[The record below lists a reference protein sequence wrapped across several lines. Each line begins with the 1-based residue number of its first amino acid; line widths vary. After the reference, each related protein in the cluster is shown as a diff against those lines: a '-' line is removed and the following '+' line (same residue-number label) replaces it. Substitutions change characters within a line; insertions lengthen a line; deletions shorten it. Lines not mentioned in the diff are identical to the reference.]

1 MKDRRVAV
9 WGAARSGIAAANLL
23 ADLGARVVLSDSRDE
38 PEVEGL
44 DARVELRGGGNVL
57 AGANLLVPSPGIKP
71 ATPALREAIA
81 SGVVLMSEIELA
93 ASVAQ
98 APIVAITGTDGKST
112 TTEMVGAVV
121 RAGGRPAVVAGNIG
135 IPLSERVRD
144 VGPDGVVV
152 AEVSAFQLWS
162 CGRFRPRV
170 AVVTNIAEDHAE
182 YFAGDTTA
190 YTAAKARVLADMGPG
205 DTAVLRDDDRVVR
218 GFATPEGVERV
229 GFSVTSEARWALRD
243 GWLSHHERGVMR
255 ARDLPVPGLHNVC
268 NALAALAVG
277 DALGLHLDRMVDG
290 LRGFRG
296 LPHRLELVRTLE
308 GVRWYDD
315 SKATNPHAA
324 AAGLSALTV
333 PLVVITG
340 GYEKGLDLAP
350 IVEALLPRA
359 TYVVAM
365 GATGT
370 RTLEALRGRVASS
383 TAETMEEAVRV
394 AAGLARRG
402 DAVVLSPAAS
412 SFDRFRSYHHRGE
425 VFQTAVRG
433 L

>member
-1 MKDRRVAV
+1 MKGRRVAV
-9 WGAARSGIAAANLL
+9 WGAARSGVAAANLL
-23 ADLGARVVLSDSRDE
+23 ADLGAQVVLSDSRDS
-38 PEVEGL
+38 PEAEGL

-57 AGANLLVPSPGIKP
+57 AGADLLVPSPGIP
-71 ATPALREAIA
+71 PGTPALREALA
-81 SGVVLMSEIELA
+81 AGVELMSEIELA
-93 ASVAQ
+93 ASVAR

-112 TTEMVGAVV
+112 TTEMVGALV
-121 RAGGRPAVVAGNIG
+121 RAAGRPVVVAGNIG
-135 IPLSERVRD
+135 VPLSERVRE

-182 YFAGDTTA
+182 YFEGDVAA
-190 YTAAKARVLADMGPG
+190 YAAAKARVLADMGPG
-205 DTAVLRDDDRVVR
+205 DTAVLRANDRVVQ
-218 GFATPEGVERV
+218 GFATPEGVARV
-229 GFSVTSEARWALRD
+229 GFSATSDATWGVRD
-243 GWLSHHERGVMR
+243 GWLSRDARRVMR
-255 ARDLPVPGLHNVC
+255 ACDLRVPGLHNVD
-268 NALAALAVG
+268 NALAALAAG
-277 DALGLHLDRMVDG
+277 EALGLGLERMVDG

-296 LPHRLELVRTLE
+296 LPHRLELVRALE

-324 AAGLSALTV
+324 AAGLAALDA

-340 GYEKGLDLAP
+340 GYEKGLDLGP
-350 IVEALLPRA
+350 FIEALLPRA
-359 TYVVAM
+359 RHVVAM
-365 GATGT
+365 GATGQ
-370 RTLEALRGRVASS
+370 RTLDALHGRVANS
-383 TAETMEEAVRV
+383 TVETMAEAVRE
-394 AAGLARRG
+394 AARLARRG

-425 VFQTAVRG
+425 VYQTAVRG